1 MLFQN
6 YITDPYIRMLLAA
19 LDSSPIGITV
29 ADPSLKDMP
38 LTYANKAFELM
49 TGYNRDDIIGQN
61 CRFLQGDKT
70 HKEDVEKIRKAIENK
85 EYHYTTIKNYRK
97 NGEEFWNYLVLCPI
111 FDHRNDLEAY
121 AGFQCETAEEENNIK
136 LPQNVEQLNQLV
148 QSVQKNH
155 YGSD

>member
-38 LTYANKAFELM
+38 LTYANKAFEMM
-49 TGYNRDDIIGQN
+49 TGYCRDDIIGKN

-70 HKEDVEKIRKAIENK
+70 EAKDINKIREAIAKK

-97 NGEEFWNYLVLCPI
+97 NGEAFWNYLVLCPI

-121 AGFQCETAEEENNIK
+121 AGFQCETEDKENNIK
-136 LPQNVEQLNQLV
+136 LPHNVEQLNELV
-148 QSVQKNH
+148 KNVRQSH